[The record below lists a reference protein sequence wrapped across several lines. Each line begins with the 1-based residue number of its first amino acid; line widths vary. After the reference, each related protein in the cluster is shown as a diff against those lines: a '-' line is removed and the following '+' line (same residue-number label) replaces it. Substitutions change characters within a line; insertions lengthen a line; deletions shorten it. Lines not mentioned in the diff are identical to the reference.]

1 MGELAPE
8 RQFHRLL
15 LDNLARL
22 RRYARVLERN
32 AALADDLVQDTLES
46 AWRGWRQWRPDTD
59 IRPWLF
65 GIMHNRHVDHVRRS
79 RPASEL
85 SDEEWAELAVPPAHE
100 RTLRLRDLDRAIAQ
114 LPAEQRE
121 VLLLAVV
128 EEMRYQDI
136 AKVLGLA
143 MGTVMSRLHR
153 GRERLRQL
161 MVEYGGAKP

>member
-1 MGELAPE
+1 M
-8 RQFHRLL
+8 

-32 AALADDLVQDTLES
+32 AAHADDLVQDTLES
-46 AWRGWRQWRPDTD
+46 AWRNWRQWRPGSD

-85 SDEEWAELAVPPAHE
+85 PDEEWARLAVPPAHE
-100 RTLRLRDLDRAIAQ
+100 RELQLRDLDRAIAR
-114 LPAEQRE
+114 LPDEQRE
-121 VLLLAVV
+121 ILLLVVV
-128 EEMRYQDI
+128 EEMRYQDA
-136 AKVLGLA
+136 AKALGLA
-143 MGTVMSRLHR
+143 VGTVMSRLHR

-161 MVEYGGAKP
+161 MVEYGGAEP